1 MVDLPLFALHSVLFP
16 GGDLELRV
24 FEERYL
30 RMMEDVL
37 PEAPFAIAAIRHGQ
51 EVGGS
56 YAPYAVGVRVT
67 PVDFELTDD
76 GTYEVHVQAQ
86 ERVRLLTPVSDRPYA
101 RWRVEP
107 FPEAGSADVQLVAG
121 AMAAAVRFLGIAG
134 IEGELEVDPDPVAT
148 SYMLAGLTPGL
159 VPDRQALLEIPGPAE
174 RLERLRHSF
183 RQEAG
188 LLQALRERRGP

>member
-1 MVDLPLFALHSVLFP
+1 VELPLFAIHSVLFP

-30 RMMEDVL
+30 RMMEDIL
-37 PEAPFAIAAIRHGQ
+37 PEEPFAIAAIRHGQ

-56 YAPYAVGVRVT
+56 YAPHGVGVRVV
-67 PVDFELTDD
+67 PVDFELTED
-76 GTYEVHVQAQ
+76 GTYEVHVHA
-86 ERVRLLTPVSDRPYA
+86 EDRVRLFEPVTEQPYA

-107 FPEAGSADVQLVAG
+107 FPEDGSADASLVSG

-134 IEGELEVDPDPVAT
+134 IEGELELDPDPVAT
-148 SYMLAGLTPGL
+148 SYTLAALVPGL

-174 RLERLRHSF
+174 RLERLTRSF

-188 LLQALRERRGP
+188 LLRALRERRAP